1 MNVESMKN
9 IWRSVAL
16 LAVLGCLNPTPGFA
30 ASPPGTWPQWRGPLL
45 TGEAPDANPPV
56 SWSETNNIRW
66 KVAIPGSGTS
76 TPIVWSNR
84 IFLTTALPAPAGT
97 NAEGSYQFQI
107 LCLDRKDGHTLWTRT
122 VRTEVPHEKHHPDHG
137 YASASAV
144 TDGDIVL
151 AYFGSRG
158 LHACDLAGNIKWS
171 KDFGRMKTRNSFGE
185 GSSPAVQGDTVVVN
199 WDDETEND
207 FITALDR
214 KTGREL
220 WRTPRSEDTG
230 WSTPLIVTHQGKAQ
244 VIVSATRRV
253 RSYDL
258 QTGKQLWECGG
269 QTANAIPTPVAS
281 GDTVFV
287 TSGFR
292 GSAITAI
299 ALGREGDLTGTDA
312 IRWNRSRNTPY
323 VPSPLLYAGKIYL
336 VTGNN
341 PVLTSLDS
349 TSGNPFFDGEKL
361 EGMTGIYGS
370 PVAAAGRIYILG
382 RNGLCLTLKN
392 GPKLE
397 ILARNQLD
405 DKMDASPALAGRDI
419 LLRGHQFLY
428 CIAEP

>member
-1 MNVESMKN
+1 MNVESLKN

-16 LAVLGCLNPTPGFA
+16 LAVLGCLNPTPGSA

-84 IFLTTALPAPAGT
+84 IFLTTAIPAPAGT

-341 PVLTSLDS
+341 PVLTALDS

>member
-1 MNVESMKN
+1 MESMKN

-341 PVLTSLDS
+341 PVLTALDS
-349 TSGNPFFDGEKL
+349 TSGNPFF
-361 EGMTGIYGS
+361 
-370 PVAAAGRIYILG
+370 PVSRA
-382 RNGLCLTLKN
+382 
-392 GPKLE
+392 
-397 ILARNQLD
+397 NQ
-405 DKMDASPALAGRDI
+405 G
-419 LLRGHQFLY
+419 F
-428 CIAEP
+428 

>member
-207 FITALDR
+207 FIGAGSQNRQGTVAH
-214 KTGREL
+214 
-220 WRTPRSEDTG
+220 TPE
-230 WSTPLIVTHQGKAQ
+230 
-244 VIVSATRRV
+244 
-253 RSYDL
+253 
-258 QTGKQLWECGG
+258 
-269 QTANAIPTPVAS
+269 
-281 GDTVFV
+281 
-287 TSGFR
+287 
-292 GSAITAI
+292 
-299 ALGREGDLTGTDA
+299 
-312 IRWNRSRNTPY
+312 
-323 VPSPLLYAGKIYL
+323 
-336 VTGNN
+336 
-341 PVLTSLDS
+341 
-349 TSGNPFFDGEKL
+349 
-361 EGMTGIYGS
+361 
-370 PVAAAGRIYILG
+370 
-382 RNGLCLTLKN
+382 
-392 GPKLE
+392 
-397 ILARNQLD
+397 
-405 DKMDASPALAGRDI
+405 
-419 LLRGHQFLY
+419 
-428 CIAEP
+428 

>member
-122 VRTEVPHEKHHPDHG
+122 ARTEVPHEKHHPDHG

-341 PVLTSLDS
+341 PVLTALDS